1 MATYKPKKKNINK
14 LKRYLTKTSKDGKR
28 NLPS

>member
-14 LKRYLTKTSKDGKR
+14 LKRYLSKINKDGKR